1 MTEPDILER
10 LLLVPKNLMVAID
23 EGTYMP
29 LGQLV
34 NDAALTI
41 IRLRK
46 QIEDLKEQI
55 NDRG

>member
-10 LLLVPKNLMVAID
+10 LLLVPKNLMVAVD

-29 LGQLV
+29 LGELIH
-34 NDAALTI
+34 DAAMTI

-46 QIEDLKEQI
+46 QVEES
-55 NDRG
+55 NERR